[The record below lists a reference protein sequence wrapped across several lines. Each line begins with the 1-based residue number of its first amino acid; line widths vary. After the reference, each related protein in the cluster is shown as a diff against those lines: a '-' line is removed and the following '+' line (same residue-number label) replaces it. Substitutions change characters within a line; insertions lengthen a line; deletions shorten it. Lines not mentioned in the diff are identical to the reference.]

1 MKYGAR
7 ESKENAKKK
16 MEPLKLIR
24 TMPKINIYDHKV
36 V

>member
-1 MKYGAR
+1 
-7 ESKENAKKK
+7 

-36 V
+36 KSLKYNGFD